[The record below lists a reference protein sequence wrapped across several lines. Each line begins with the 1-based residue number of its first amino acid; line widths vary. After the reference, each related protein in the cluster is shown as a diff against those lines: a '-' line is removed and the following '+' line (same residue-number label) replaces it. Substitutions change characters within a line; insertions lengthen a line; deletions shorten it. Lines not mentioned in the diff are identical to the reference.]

1 MIKKPI
7 KQIFNNHENVLK
19 KLNLDLT
26 LRPQN
31 LSIDKYFEI
40 CKIYEDLL

>member
-7 KQIFNNHENVLK
+7 KQIFNNHENISK

-31 LSIDKYFEI
+31 LSIDNYFEI
-40 CKIYEDLL
+40 CKFYEDLL